1 MASHNYIITGEQ
13 VQILLRYL
21 FTRPYG
27 EVIKLIEIL
36 GQLRELDEKVSPD
49 FISKKQPK

>member
-1 MASHNYIITGEQ
+1 MKTNNYIISGEQ
-13 VQILLRYL
+13 VQIILRYL

-36 GQLRELDEKVSPD
+36 GQLRELDEKVNAD
-49 FISKKQPK
+49 FISKKTGK

>member
-1 MASHNYIITGEQ
+1 MKNYIINGQE
-13 VQILLRYL
+13 VQNLLRYL

-36 GQLRELDEKVSPD
+36 GQLRMLDEKIDAD
-49 FISKKQPK
+49 FLSKKQQKK